1 MPLAKHRVSEAKH
14 RALVA
19 KHRVSMASVNT
30 SAVAN
35 LYFFVIAA
43 VVPAYDH

>member
-1 MPLAKHRVSEAKH
+1 MAKPRVSEAKH
-14 RALVA
+14 RAIVA
-19 KHRVSMASVNT
+19 KHRVLMASVNT
-30 SAVAN
+30 SALAN